1 MDQLMKKQKVL
12 TFKPKAEH
20 TSVYVFHNKKYGTNL
35 FVNALGADGAYQA
48 FDECEFTNRS
58 EWIIM
63 LELENNH
70 HRRNNMY
77 DQKKCEGFTDKQI
90 AQQILIDA
98 LNLALTKI
106 TLE

>member
-1 MDQLMKKQKVL
+1 MDKLMKKQKVL
-12 TFKPKAEH
+12 TFKPKAEY

-63 LELENNH
+63 LELEN
-70 HRRNNMY
+70 
-77 DQKKCEGFTDKQI
+77 QPS
-90 AQQILIDA
+90 
-98 LNLALTKI
+98 
-106 TLE
+106 